1 MDEKRRVKQ
10 IEIYDDNGNL
20 EYTMIPNYKEHENFM
35 TQNELRFY
43 KFLINVVIELKEK
56 YNLRLTIFA
65 QVALN
70 RLIDVNN
77 ERRMNPL
84 FDKISRKSIDFA
96 LLDESTNKIY
106 CCIEL
111 DDRTH
116 ERDDR
121 KERDILL
128 DKVFKD
134 NIKLIH
140 IERQDY
146 YDTNDIIQKILN

>member
-1 MDEKRRVKQ
+1 MDEKRKVKQ
-10 IEIYDDNGNL
+10 IEIYDDKGNL

-35 TQNELRFY
+35 TQSELRFY

-77 ERRMNPL
+77 ERKMNPL
-84 FDKISRKSIDFA
+84 FDKIARKSIDFA
-96 LLDESTNKIY
+96 LLNENTNKIY

-111 DDRTH
+111 DDETH
-116 ERDDR
+116 EREDR
-121 KERDILL
+121 QERDILL

-140 IERQDY
+140 IKRQDY
-146 YDTNDIIQKILN
+146 YDTNEIIKKILN

>member
-1 MDEKRRVKQ
+1 MEEKRKVKQ
-10 IEIYDDNGNL
+10 IEVFDEKGNL
-20 EYTMIPNYKEHENFM
+20 EYTVIPNYKEHENFM
-35 TQNELRFY
+35 TQSELRFY
-43 KFLINVVIELKEK
+43 KFLINVIIELKEK

-96 LLDESTNKIY
+96 LLDETTNKIY

-111 DDRTH
+111 DDETH
-116 ERDDR
+116 GREDR
-121 KERDILL
+121 KT
-128 DKVFKD
+128 FQ
-134 NIKLIH
+134 NQH
-140 IERQDY
+140 CPGF
-146 YDTNDIIQKILN
+146 

>member
-140 IERQDY
+140 IEKQDY